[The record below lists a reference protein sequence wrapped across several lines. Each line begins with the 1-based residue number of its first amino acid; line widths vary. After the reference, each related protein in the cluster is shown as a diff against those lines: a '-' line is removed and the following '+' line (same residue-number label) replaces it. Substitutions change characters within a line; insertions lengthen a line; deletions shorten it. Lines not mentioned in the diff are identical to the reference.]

1 FSPIAGSSLSI
12 SNSRLIV
19 QGLFIAAVP
28 VRASTSGVGVAGTV
42 RRFGTA
48 SGPGVAAV
56 RTAVRAG
63 IAAGILARGAVGV
76 RTGRVRGPLCIGFVR
91 RLRGASRLRVRTGI
105 RLAALGTGVR
115 ALRRRT
121 RRTGRSRV
129 GVRVR
134 SRVIAQTRI
143 GSGVRTG
150 LLRGLDGTARDVEGH
165 GVALFEGVAVVALA
179 DIGDG
184 AGGTIRVDGRGIDF
198 ESLVL
203 EVLRRRG
210 LGESDVV

>member
-1 FSPIAGSSLSI
+1 
-12 SNSRLIV
+12 
-19 QGLFIAAVP
+19 
-28 VRASTSGVGVAGTV
+28 
-42 RRFGTA
+42 
-48 SGPGVAAV
+48 
-56 RTAVRAG
+56 
-63 IAAGILARGAVGV
+63 
-76 RTGRVRGPLCIGFVR
+76 
-91 RLRGASRLRVRTGI
+91 
-105 RLAALGTGVR
+105 AALGTGVR

-121 RRTGRSRV
+121 RRTGRSRI

-150 LLRGLDGTARDVEGH
+150 LLRGLGGTAREVEGH
-165 GVALFEGVAVVALA
+165 GVALFAGVAVVAFADIGVSAGGAVRAGRLRGLGATARGVEGHGVGLFEGGAVVASA

-210 LGESDVV
+210 LGESDVVVPIDLDGFRGL